1 MKQIDKLILCSPY
14 NEPNI
19 HWNRDAQTQEFYQEN
34 GRRPAGYTMASPGS
48 KNGVLVGEFIDLP
61 LVNLIR
67 KRLKEWTAVNRP
79 GLTGVSR
86 ELLEHWEIQD
96 KEFRQ
101 FPFFFC
107 QLEAIQIIIF
117 LIEGP
122 EHFKTGISIPT
133 DGGDFIRWCN
143 KMATGSGKTTVMA
156 MLIAYNILNKVSYKK
171 DVRFAKNILVVAP
184 GLTVKSRLAVLQPAH
199 ENNYYN
205 EFNIVPTTLM
215 DKLRQGQV
223 KIINWHM
230 MAWDSQEKL
239 DNKVEKGQLRSVDKR
254 KQMEISNAAYT
265 KAVLGE
271 MAKASNILVI
281 NDEAHHA
288 WRTAAE
294 SKRKQ
299 VKKEDIDNTVWIGG
313 LDKLNQQVNILR
325 CHDFSATP
333 FAPTGKKTSEIGLY
347 DWIISDFGLNDA
359 IESGLVKT
367 PRVVFRDD
375 GKYTSDYK
383 SRLYHIYID
392 EDVKE
397 DLNQKQVAKET
408 PLPDL
413 VKNAYNLLGSD
424 WLKTKHEW
432 QKVKGIDI
440 PPVLMSIAN
449 TTITADRI
457 KHYFD
462 SGECEVKELCQLDR
476 TLQIDSQILGKI
488 ENEDENLTG
497 SLKEQAIALR
507 EKVDTVGK
515 PGKPGEQIQNVISV
529 SMLSEGWDAKNVTQ
543 ILGLRAFSSQLLC
556 EQVVGRGLRRISYE
570 FDENLM
576 LEPEY
581 VNIFGVPFSFIP
593 HEGGTTS
600 PRPPKPKFQIEPTR
614 EKSSFKITFPNILRI
629 DTIYK
634 SSLRIDYSAVKP
646 IEINPEDTI
655 TEVEMGGVISGDI
668 TPAAMSDI
676 DIKQFAERYRL
687 QSVVF
692 RVATNIFGI
701 EKHNWKG
708 NQYDFL
714 SQLLKLTEEF
724 LTSDRIAIKSN
735 LFNQDKVRKNIL
747 LTLNISR
754 IIQHFWVAIKDQNA
768 AVLSPVFDAERPIRS
783 TSDMPTW
790 YSSKPNEWHERSH
803 VNYTVFD
810 STWEANNASII
821 NKHALVRA
829 FVKNDHLGYFI
840 KYNYR
845 GILKNYIPDY
855 IIELTNGDK
864 LVLEVKGQDSDE
876 NRVKREFLN
885 LWVKAVNE
893 TNRFGKWH
901 WAIVFNSSEIHDV
914 LNSYKEFPKE
924 SFLPQKDD
932 IQPEEIQ
939 TQGQQLAQFYN
950 ISTEKLKK
958 ANSLKGML
966 KIVMKELL
974 SNNIENILKTIKEA
988 TKDSNDE
995 FIDDRHLQE
1004 KIYEFLD
1011 GVTPADTK
1019 VFDARVRSML
1029 KDAKKL
1035 EKQSFSFLL
1044 SAEYL
1049 HDTLIYQSSDD
1060 FSPYILQISR
1070 AVESE
1075 LLLKLFLPF
1084 TNFIRSENQH
1094 TNITY
1099 EYDLQNKSTALFANM
1114 LVNNRTTYTLGNM
1127 CHILASISDDFLNK
1141 RSELI
1146 KDFYNFI
1153 KENYQSDLYA
1163 ADFIADLSELSKKY
1177 RNKSAHTSLLSRD
1190 KASDCKFLVRKIL
1203 TKFLEIV

>member
-14 NEPNI
+14 NEPHI
-19 HWNRDAQTQEFYQEN
+19 HWNRDVQKQEFFQAD
-34 GRRPAGYTMASPGS
+34 GRRPAGYTIASPSS
-48 KNGVLVGEFIDLP
+48 KKGVLVGEIIDLP

-67 KRLKEWTAVNRP
+67 KRLKEWTADNCP

-86 ELLEHWEIQD
+86 ELLDHWEIQD

-107 QLEAIQIIIF
+107 QLESIQVIIF
-117 LIEGP
+117 LIEAP
-122 EHFKTGISIPT
+122 EHYKTGISIPS
-133 DGGDFIRWCN
+133 DGGDFVRWCN

-156 MLIAYNILNKVSYKK
+156 MLIAYNILNRVSYKQ
-171 DVRFAKNILVVAP
+171 DARFSKNILVVAP

-199 ENNYYN
+199 EHNYYN

-223 KIINWHM
+223 RIINWHK

-239 DNKVEKGQLRSVDKR
+239 NTKVEKGQLRSVDKR
-254 KQMEISNAAYT
+254 KQMEISNAAYA

-271 MAKASNILVI
+271 MANANNILVI

-294 SKRKQ
+294 SKVKQ
-299 VKKEDIDNTVWIGG
+299 VKKEDIDNTIWIGG
-313 LDKLNQQVNILR
+313 LDKLNRQVNILR

-333 FAPTGKKTSEIGLY
+333 FAPTGKKTSEIGLFE
-347 DWIISDFGLNDA
+347 WIISDFGLNDA

-392 EDVKE
+392 DDVKE
-397 DLNQKQVAKET
+397 DLNQKQVPKET

-432 QKVKGIDI
+432 KKVKGIDI

-449 TTITADRI
+449 TTVTADRI

-462 SGECEVKELCQLDR
+462 SGECEVKELCELNH

-556 EQVVGRGLRRISYE
+556 EQVVGRGLRRVSYE
-570 FDENLM
+570 FDEYLM

-581 VNIFGVPFSFIP
+581 VNIFGIPFSFIP
-593 HEGGTTS
+593 HEGGATS
-600 PRPPKPKFQIEPTR
+600 PRPPKPKFQIEPTK
-614 EKSSFKITFPNILRI
+614 EKSNFEISFPNILRI

-634 SSLRIDYSAVKP
+634 SSLKIDYSAVKP

-655 TEVEMGGVISGDI
+655 TEVEMGGVISGNI

-687 QSVVF
+687 QSVIF

-714 SQLLKLTEEF
+714 SQLLKLTEDF
-724 LTSDRIAIKSN
+724 LKSDRIVIKSI
-735 LFNQDKVRKNIL
+735 LFNRDPVRKNIL
-747 LTLNISR
+747 LTLNVSR

-768 AVLSPVFDAERPIRS
+768 AILSPVFDAERPIRS

-790 YSSKPNEWHERSH
+790 YSSKPNEWHEKSH
-803 VNYTVFD
+803 INHTVFD

-821 NKHALVRA
+821 NKHEMVRA
-829 FVKNDHLGYFI
+829 FVKNDHLGFFI

-855 IIELTNGDK
+855 IIELSNGDK

-885 LWVKAVNE
+885 LWVKAVNQ
-893 TNRFGKWH
+893 TNRFGTWQ
-901 WAIVFNSSEIHDV
+901 WAVVFNSSEIHDV
-914 LNSYKEFPKE
+914 LNAYTAFPKE

-932 IQPEEIQ
+932 IQPEEIRAHS
-939 TQGQQLAQFYN
+939 QQLAHFYN
-950 ISTEKLKK
+950 IATEKLKK
-958 ANSLKGML
+958 ADSLEGML

-974 SNNIENILKTIKEA
+974 SNNIENILKTIQEA
-988 TKDSNDE
+988 RKDSNDE
-995 FIDDRHLQE
+995 FVDNEHLQE
-1004 KIYEFLD
+1004 KIYGFLD
-1011 GVTPADTK
+1011 GVTPTDIK

-1029 KDAKKL
+1029 KEAKKL

-1049 HDTLIYQSSDD
+1049 NDTLVFQSSED
-1060 FSPYILQISR
+1060 FSPYILQMSR

-1075 LLLKLFLPF
+1075 LLLKLFIPF
-1084 TNFIRSENQH
+1084 TNFIRSENPH
-1094 TNITY
+1094 TSITY
-1099 EYDLQNKSTALFANM
+1099 EYDLQNKRTSLFANM
-1114 LVNNRTTYTLGNM
+1114 VINNRTTYTLGNM
-1127 CHILASISDDFLNK
+1127 CHILASVSDDYLNE
-1141 RSELI
+1141 RSELT

-1153 KENYQSDLYA
+1153 NENYSSELYA
-1163 ADFIADLSELSKKY
+1163 PDFIAELSELSKKY
-1177 RNKSAHTSLLSRD
+1177 RNKSAHTILLSRV

-1203 TKFLEIV
+1203 TKFLNVV

>member
-14 NEPNI
+14 SEPRI
-19 HWNRDAQTQEFYQEN
+19 HWNREAQTQEFYQAN
-34 GRRPAGYTMASPGS
+34 GRRPAGYTIASPSS
-48 KNGVLVGEFIDLP
+48 KKGVVVGEFIDLP

-67 KRLKEWTAVNRP
+67 NRLKEWTANNRP
-79 GLTGVSR
+79 GLTGISR
-86 ELLEHWEIQD
+86 ELLEHWDVND

-107 QLEAIQIIIF
+107 QIEAIQVIIF
-117 LIEGP
+117 LIEAP
-122 EHFKTGISIPT
+122 EHYKTGINIPS

-156 MLIAYNILNKVSYKK
+156 MLIAYNILNKVSYKQ
-171 DVRFAKNILVVAP
+171 DTRFSKNILVVAP
-184 GLTVKSRLAVLQPAH
+184 GLTVKSRLAVLHPAH

-215 DKLRQGQV
+215 DKLRQGHV

-239 DNKVEKGQLRSVDKR
+239 DDKVEKGQLRSVDKR
-254 KQMEISNAAYT
+254 KQMEISNAAYAKT
-265 KAVLGE
+265 VLGE
-271 MAKASNILVI
+271 MATASNILVI

-294 SKRKQ
+294 SKVKQ

-313 LDKLNQQVNILR
+313 LDKLNKQVNILR

-347 DWIISDFGLNDA
+347 DWIVSDFGLNDA

-397 DLNQKQVAKET
+397 DLNQKQVPKET

-449 TTITADRI
+449 TTVTADRI

-462 SGECEVKELCQLDR
+462 SGECEVKELCELDR

-515 PGKPGEQIQNVISV
+515 LGKPGEQIQNVISV

-593 HEGGTTS
+593 HEGGATS
-600 PRPPKPKFQIEPTR
+600 PRPPKPKFQIEPTK
-614 EKSSFKITFPNILRI
+614 EKSNYKISFPNILRI

-634 SSLRIDYSAVKP
+634 SSLKIDYTAVKP
-646 IEINPEDTI
+646 IEINPENTI

-687 QSVVF
+687 QSVIF

-724 LTSDRIAIKSN
+724 LKSDRIVIKNN
-735 LFNQDKVRKNIL
+735 LFNRDTVRKNIL

-768 AVLSPVFDAERPIRS
+768 AILSPVFDAEKPIRS

-790 YSSKPNEWHERSH
+790 YSSKPNEWHEKSH
-803 VNYTVFD
+803 INHTVFD

-821 NKHALVRA
+821 NKHDMVRA
-829 FVKNDHLGYFI
+829 FAKNDHLGFFI

-845 GILKNYIPDY
+845 GILKTYIPDY
-855 IIELTNGDK
+855 IIELINGDK
-864 LVLEVKGQDSDE
+864 LILEVKGQDSDE

-885 LWVKAVNE
+885 LWVKAVNS
-893 TNRFGKWH
+893 TGRFGKWH
-901 WAIVFNSSEIHDV
+901 WAVVFNSSEIYDI
-914 LNSYKEFPKE
+914 LSSYDNFPKE
-924 SFLPQKDD
+924 SFLPQKEKISETELSVHSNSLATFYDLKVDD
-932 IQPEEIQ
+932 
-939 TQGQQLAQFYN
+939 
-950 ISTEKLKK
+950 LKK
-958 ANSLKGML
+958 ANSLDGMI
-966 KIVMKELL
+966 KIVVKNLL
-974 SNNIENILKTIKEA
+974 NTNIKNILSTIKEA
-988 TKDSNDE
+988 SQGSDEE
-995 FIDDRHLQE
+995 FIDNEDLQA
-1004 KIYEFLD
+1004 KVYSCLD
-1011 GVTPADTK
+1011 GVTPTETQ
-1019 VFDARVRSML
+1019 VFDGRVRSL
-1029 KDAKKL
+1029 IRDSKNL

-1044 SAEYL
+1044 SAEYIN
-1049 HDTLIYQSSDD
+1049 DTLVKQMSED
-1060 FSPYILQISR
+1060 FSPYVLQMSR

-1075 LLLKLFLPF
+1075 LLLKLFKPF
-1084 TNFIRSENQH
+1084 TNFIRAENPH
-1094 TNITY
+1094 LDITY
-1099 EYDLQNKSTALFANM
+1099 ENDLNNRSTTLFAKM
-1114 LVNNRTTYTLGNM
+1114 VVNNRTTYTLGNM
-1127 CHILASISDDFLNK
+1127 FYILTSVADTTLND
-1141 RSELI
+1141 RSEI
-1146 KDFYNFI
+1146 VRDFYEFI
-1153 KENYQSDLYA
+1153 NENYSDELYSSVFL
-1163 ADFIADLSELSKKY
+1163 DDLNSLLKRF
-1177 RNKSAHTSLLSRD
+1177 RNKSAHTEILSRQ
-1190 KASDCKFLVRKIL
+1190 KSIECKDLVKRILNNFLKV
-1203 TKFLEIV
+1203 V

>member
-14 NEPNI
+14 NEPHV
-19 HWNRDAQTQEFYQEN
+19 HWDRDTRTQEFFQAE
-34 GRRPAGYTMASPGS
+34 GRRPAGYTIASPKS
-48 KNGVLVGEFIDLP
+48 KKGVMTGEFIDLP

-67 KRLKEWTAVNRP
+67 KRIKEWTADNRP
-79 GLTGVSR
+79 GLTGVTR
-86 ELLEHWEIQD
+86 DLLEHWED
-96 KEFRQ
+96 KTQRR

-117 LIEGP
+117 LIEAP
-122 EHFKTGISIPT
+122 EHYKTGITIPS
-133 DGGDFIRWCN
+133 DGGEFVRWCN

-156 MLIAYNILNKVSYKK
+156 MLIAYNILNKVTYKQYACYSK
-171 DVRFAKNILVVAP
+171 GILVVAP
-184 GLTVKSRLAVLQPAH
+184 GLTVKSRLAVLQPAA
-199 ENNYYN
+199 ENNYYQ
-205 EFNIVPTTLM
+205 EFNIVPTTMM

-223 KIINWHM
+223 RIINWHM
-230 MAWDSQEKL
+230 MAWDSQDKL
-239 DNKVEKGQLRSVDKR
+239 NAKVDKGQLRSVDKR
-254 KQMEISNAAYT
+254 KQMEISDAAYA
-265 KAVLGE
+265 KKVLGD
-271 MAKASNILVI
+271 MAKAGNILVI

-294 SKRKQ
+294 SKVKQ

-313 LDKLNQQVNILR
+313 LDKLNKQVKILR
-325 CHDFSATP
+325 CHDLSATP
-333 FAPTGKKTSEIGLY
+333 FAPTGKKTSEVGLFE
-347 DWIISDFGLNDA
+347 WIISDFGLNDA

-375 GKYTSDYK
+375 GNYTSEYK
-383 SRLYHIYID
+383 SRLYHIYKED
-392 EDVKE
+392 DVKE
-397 DLNQKQVAKET
+397 DLNQKQVPKET

-424 WLKTKHEW
+424 WLKTKQEW
-432 QKVKGIDI
+432 EKVKGIEI
-440 PPVLMSIAN
+440 PPVLLSIAN
-449 TTITADRI
+449 TTVTSDRI

-462 SGECEVKELCQLDR
+462 SGECEVKELCAIEK

-488 ENEDENLTG
+488 ENEDDSLSG
-497 SLKEQAIALR
+497 SKLEQATQLR

-556 EQVVGRGLRRISYE
+556 EQVIGRGLRRVSYE
-570 FDENLM
+570 FDDDLM

-593 HEGGTTS
+593 HEGGATT
-600 PRPPKPKFQIEPTR
+600 PRPPRPKFQIEPTP
-614 EKSSFKITFPNILRI
+614 EKSKFEISFPNILRI

-634 SSLRIDYSAVKP
+634 SSLHIDYKEVKP
-646 IEINPEDTI
+646 IEINPDDTI
-655 TEVEMGGVISGDI
+655 TEVEMGGVIAGDI

-676 DIKQFAERYRL
+676 DIKEFAERYRL
-687 QSVVF
+687 QSVIF

-701 EKHNWKG
+701 EKQNWKG

-724 LTSDRIAIKSN
+724 LGSDRVQIKSH
-735 LFNQDKVRKNIL
+735 LFSQDKVRRNIL

-768 AVLSPVFDAERPIRS
+768 AILSPVFDAEKPIRS
-783 TSDMPTW
+783 TADMSTW
-790 YSSKPNEWHERSH
+790 YSSKPNEWHEKSH
-803 VNYTVFD
+803 VNHTVFD
-810 STWEANNASII
+810 STWEANNANSI
-821 NKHALVRA
+821 NKHESVRA
-829 FVKNDHLGYFI
+829 FVKNDHLGFFI

-885 LWVKAVNE
+885 LWVKAVNQ
-893 TNRFGKWH
+893 TKRFGKWH
-901 WAIVFNSSEIHDV
+901 WAVVFNSSEIHDV
-914 LNSYKEFPKE
+914 LHAYKAFPKE
-924 SFLPQKDD
+924 AFLPQKDD
-932 IQPEEIQ
+932 AGEEDIQ
-939 TQGQQLAQFYN
+939 TQGGELAAFYHL
-950 ISTEKLKK
+950 TPDKLKG
-958 ANSLKGML
+958 AGSLEEMM

-974 SNNIENILKTIKEA
+974 SSNINNVLSVIKEA
-988 TKDSNDE
+988 LKGSNEDFVDNE
-995 FIDDRHLQE
+995 GLQS

-1011 GVTPADTK
+1011 GITPPDTK
-1019 VFDARVRSML
+1019 VFDARVRTMI

-1049 HDTLIYQSSDD
+1049 NDTLVYQSSGD
-1060 FSPYILQISR
+1060 FSPYILQMSR

-1075 LLLKLFLPF
+1075 LLLKLFIPF
-1084 TNFIRSENQH
+1084 TNFIRAENPYVKD
-1094 TNITY
+1094 TY
-1099 EYDLQNKSTALFANM
+1099 EYDLQNKKTSLFANM
-1114 LVNNRTTYTLGNM
+1114 VINNRTTFTLGNM
-1127 CHILASISDDFLNK
+1127 CHILSGLNDGFLRERSEIMKDFTGFVDENYSSGVYAKEFLNDLT
-1141 RSELI
+1141 EL
-1146 KDFYNFI
+1146 
-1153 KENYQSDLYA
+1153 L
-1163 ADFIADLSELSKKY
+1163 KKY
-1177 RNKSAHTSLLSRD
+1177 RNKSAHTTLLSRE
-1190 KASDCKFLVRKIL
+1190 KASDCKHLVRKIL
-1203 TKFLEIV
+1203 ARFLNEVS

>member
-14 NEPNI
+14 SEPHL
-19 HWNRDAQTQEFYQEN
+19 HWNRDEQTQEFFQAA
-34 GRRPAGYTMASPGS
+34 GRRPAGYTIANPKS
-48 KNGVLVGEFIDLP
+48 KKGVVEGNVISLP

-67 KRLKEWTAVNRP
+67 KRIKEWEADKRP
-79 GLTGVSR
+79 GITGVTK
-86 ELLEHWEIQD
+86 ELLEHWETNE
-96 KEFRQ
+96 KEYRR

-107 QLEAIQIIIF
+107 QLEAIIAIIF
-117 LIEGP
+117 MIEAP
-122 EHFKTGISIPT
+122 EHYKTGISIPT
-133 DGGDFIRWCN
+133 DGGEFIRWCS

-156 MLIAYNILNKVSYKK
+156 MLIAYNILNKVTYKQ
-171 DVRFAKNILVVAP
+171 DVRFSKNILVVAP
-184 GLTVKSRLAVLQPAH
+184 GLTVKSRLSVLQPAN
-199 ENNYYN
+199 ENNYYH
-205 EFNIVPTTLM
+205 EFNVVPTTLM

-223 KIINWHM
+223 MIINWHM
-230 MAWDSQEKL
+230 LAWDTQEKL
-239 DNKVEKGQLRSVDKR
+239 NNKVEKGQLRSVDKR
-254 KQMEISNAAYT
+254 KQTEISDTAY
-265 KAVLGE
+265 ARNVLGE
-271 MAKASNILVI
+271 MANASNILVI

-294 SKRKQ
+294 SKVKL

-313 LDKLNQQVNILR
+313 LDKLSKQVNILR

-333 FAPTGKKTSEIGLY
+333 FAPTGKKTSEIGLF

-375 GKYTSDYK
+375 GKLTSDYK
-383 SRLYHIYID
+383 SQLYHIYID
-392 EDVKE
+392 KDVKE
-397 DLNQKQVAKET
+397 DLNQKQVPKET

-424 WLKTKHEW
+424 WLKTRQEW
-432 QKVKGIDI
+432 QKAKGIEI

-462 SGECEVKELCQLDR
+462 SGECEVKELCDIEK
-476 TLQIDSQILGKI
+476 TLQIDSQILGKA
-488 ENEDENLTG
+488 ENEDESLSG
-497 SLKEQAIALR
+497 SLKQQAEALR

-515 PGKPGEQIQNVISV
+515 IGKPGEKVQNVISV

-543 ILGLRAFSSQLLC
+543 IMGLRAFSSQLLC
-556 EQVVGRGLRRISYE
+556 EQVVGRGLRRVSYE

-593 HEGGTTS
+593 HEGGATS
-600 PRPPKPKFQIEPTR
+600 PRPPKLKFQIEPTK
-614 EKSSFKITFPNILRI
+614 EKDNFKISFPNILRI
-629 DTIYK
+629 DTVYK
-634 SSLRIDYSAVKP
+634 SSLQIDYNAVKP
-646 IEINPEDTI
+646 IIIDPENTI
-655 TEVEMGGVISGDI
+655 TEVELGGVISNSI

-676 DIKQFAERYRL
+676 DIKNFAERYRM
-687 QSVVF
+687 QSVIF
-692 RVATNIFGI
+692 RVATNIFGM
-701 EKHNWKG
+701 EKNNWKG

-724 LTSDRIAIKSN
+724 LTSDKIVISSN
-735 LFNQDKVRKNIL
+735 LFNRDKVRRNIL

-754 IIQHFWVAIKDQNA
+754 IIQHFWLAIKKQPGA
-768 AVLSPVFDAERPIRS
+768 LLSPVFDAEKPIRS

-790 YSSKPNEWHERSH
+790 YSSKPNAWHEKSH

-810 STWEANNASII
+810 STWEANNANII
-821 NKHALVRA
+821 NKHEAVRA
-829 FVKNDHLGYFI
+829 FVKNDHLGFFV

-876 NRVKREFLN
+876 NRVKREFLD

-893 TNRFGKWH
+893 TKRFGKWH
-901 WAIVFNSSEIHDV
+901 WAIVFNSSEIHDI
-914 LNSYKEFPKE
+914 LNTYREFPKE
-924 SFLPQKDD
+924 SFLPEKEN
-932 IQPEEIQ
+932 IQTEEIQ
-939 TQGQQLAQFYN
+939 VHGQELSQFYQ
-950 ISTEKLKK
+950 ISTAKLKV
-958 ANSLKGML
+958 ANSLEGMV

-974 SNNIENILKTIKEA
+974 SSNITTILSTIKEA
-988 TKDSNDE
+988 LKGSDE
-995 FIDDRHLQE
+995 EFVDNEELQS

-1011 GVTPADTK
+1011 GVTPTDTK
-1019 VFDARVRSML
+1019 VFDARVRAML
-1029 KDAKKL
+1029 KDAKNL

-1049 HDTLIYQSSDD
+1049 NDTLVMQSSDD
-1060 FSPYILQISR
+1060 FSPYILQMSR

-1075 LLLKLFLPF
+1075 VLLKLFKPF
-1084 TNFIRSENQH
+1084 TNFIRAENPH
-1094 TNITY
+1094 TDITY
-1099 EYDLQNKSTALFANM
+1099 EYDMQNSKTSMFASM
-1114 LVNNRTTYTLGNM
+1114 VVNNRTTYTLGNM
-1127 CHILASISDDFLNK
+1127 CHILSSLSDRFLLE
-1141 RSELI
+1141 RSEVI
-1146 KDFYNFI
+1146 KDFYEFI
-1153 KENYQSDLYA
+1153 NENYSPDLYSRE
-1163 ADFIADLSELSKKY
+1163 FISELVELSKKY
-1177 RNKSAHTSLLSRD
+1177 RNKSAHTTLLSRE
-1190 KASDCKFLVRKIL
+1190 KATDCKYLVRKIL
-1203 TKFLEIV
+1203 TRFLDVV

>member
-14 NEPNI
+14 NEPHV
-19 HWNRDAQTQEFYQEN
+19 HWDRDTQTQEFFQAE
-34 GRRPAGYTMASPGS
+34 GRRPAGYTVASPNS
-48 KNGVLVGEFIDLP
+48 KKGAMVGEFIPLP

-67 KRLKEWTAVNRP
+67 KRIKEWTADNRP
-79 GLTGVSR
+79 GLTGITR
-86 ELLEHWEIQD
+86 ELLEHWED
-96 KEFRQ
+96 KNHRQ

-107 QLEAIQIIIF
+107 QLEAIQVIIF
-117 LIEGP
+117 LIEAS
-122 EHFKTGISIPT
+122 EHYKTGISIPS
-133 DGGDFIRWCN
+133 DGGEFIRWCN

-156 MLIAYNILNKVSYKK
+156 MLIAYNILNKVTYKQ
-171 DVRFAKNILVVAP
+171 DARFSKNILVVAP
-184 GLTVKSRLAVLQPAH
+184 GLTVKSRLAVLQPAD
-199 ENNYYN
+199 ENNYYLD
-205 EFNIVPTTLM
+205 FNVVPTTLM

-239 DNKVEKGQLRSVDKR
+239 DAKVENGQLRSVDKR
-254 KQMEISNAAYT
+254 KQMEISDTAYA
-265 KAVLGE
+265 KNVLGD
-271 MAKASNILVI
+271 MANASNILVI

-294 SKRKQ
+294 SK
-299 VKKEDIDNTVWIGG
+299 VKNKTKDEIDNTVWIGG
-313 LDKLNQQVNILR
+313 LDKLNKQVKILR
-325 CHDFSATP
+325 CHDLSATP
-333 FAPTGKKTSEIGLY
+333 FAPTGKKTSEVGLFE
-347 DWIISDFGLNDA
+347 WIISDFGLNDA
-359 IESGLVKT
+359 IEAGLVKT

-375 GKYTSDYK
+375 GNYTSEYK
-383 SRLYHIYID
+383 SRLYHIYK
-392 EDVKE
+392 EEEVKE
-397 DLNQKQVAKET
+397 DLNQKQVPKET

-424 WLKTKHEW
+424 WLKTKQEW
-432 QKVKGIDI
+432 EKVKGIEI
-440 PPVLMSIAN
+440 PPVLLSIAN

-462 SGECEVKELCQLDR
+462 SGECEVKELCNIEK

-488 ENEDENLTG
+488 ENEDDTLSG

-556 EQVVGRGLRRISYE
+556 EQVIGRGLRRVSYE
-570 FDENLM
+570 FDDDLM

-593 HEGGTTS
+593 HEGGATT
-600 PRPPKPKFQIEPTR
+600 PRPPRPKFQIEPTK
-614 EKSSFKITFPNILRI
+614 EKSKFEISFPNILRI

-634 SSLRIDYSAVKP
+634 SSLKIDYKEVKP
-646 IEINPEDTI
+646 IEINPDDTI
-655 TEVEMGGVISGDI
+655 TEVEMGGVIAGDI

-676 DIKQFAERYRL
+676 DIKEFAERYRL
-687 QSVVF
+687 QSVIF

-724 LTSDRIAIKSN
+724 LSSDRIQIKSN
-735 LFNQDKVRKNIL
+735 LFNKDKVRRNIL

-768 AVLSPVFDAERPIRS
+768 AILSPVFDAEKPIRS

-790 YSSKPNEWHERSH
+790 YSSKPNEWHEKSH
-803 VNYTVFD
+803 VNHTVFD
-810 STWEANNASII
+810 STWEANNANII
-821 NKHALVRA
+821 NKHDSVRA
-829 FVKNDHLGYFI
+829 FVKNDHLGFFI

-855 IIELTNGDK
+855 IIELNNGDK

-885 LWVKAVNE
+885 LWIKAVNQ

-901 WAIVFNSSEIHDV
+901 WAVVFNSSEIHDV
-914 LNSYKEFPKE
+914 LNSYKEFPTE
-924 SFLPQKDD
+924 AFLPQKDD
-932 IQPEEIQ
+932 AKPEDIQS
-939 TQGQQLAQFYN
+939 QGAELASFYKVLPD
-950 ISTEKLKK
+950 KLKG
-958 ANSLKGML
+958 ANSLDDMMKV
-966 KIVMKELL
+966 VMKELL
-974 SNNIENILKTIKEA
+974 TSNINSILSVIKEVS
-988 TKDSNDE
+988 KDANED
-995 FIDDRHLQE
+995 FIDNEDLQS
-1004 KIYEFLD
+1004 KIYEYLD
-1011 GVTPADTK
+1011 GVTPPDTK
-1019 VFDARVRSML
+1019 VFDGRVRTML

-1049 HDTLIYQSSDD
+1049 NDTLVYQSSED
-1060 FSPYILQISR
+1060 FSPYILQMSR

-1075 LLLKLFLPF
+1075 LLLKLFVPF
-1084 TNFIRSENQH
+1084 TNFIRAENPYVKD
-1094 TNITY
+1094 TY
-1099 EYDLQNKSTALFANM
+1099 EYDLTNKKTSLFANM
-1114 LVNNRTTYTLGNM
+1114 VINNRTTFTLGNM
-1127 CHILASISDDFLNK
+1127 CHILSSLNDDFLTE
-1141 RSELI
+1141 RSEI
-1146 KDFYNFI
+1146 TKDFINFI
-1153 KENYQSDLYA
+1153 DENYTAELYSN
-1163 ADFIADLSELSKKY
+1163 DFINDLSELLIKY
-1177 RNKSAHTSLLSRD
+1177 RNKSAHTTLLSRD
-1190 KASDCKFLVRKIL
+1190 KATDCKHLVRKIL
-1203 TKFLEIV
+1203 TRFLNEI

>member
-14 NEPNI
+14 SEPHI
-19 HWNRDAQTQEFYQEN
+19 HWNRDTQTREFFQAD
-34 GRRPAGYTMASPGS
+34 GRRQAGYTIASPGS
-48 KNGVLVGEFIDLP
+48 KKGVAVGEFIDLP

-67 KRLKEWTAVNRP
+67 KRLKEWNADNRP

-86 ELLEHWEIQD
+86 ELLEHWED
-96 KEFRQ
+96 NTYRQ
-101 FPFFFC
+101 FPLFFC
-107 QLEAIQIIIF
+107 QVEAIQIIIF
-117 LIEGP
+117 LIEAP
-122 EHFKTGISIPT
+122 EHYKTGISIPS
-133 DGGDFIRWCN
+133 DGGEFVRWCN
-143 KMATGSGKTTVMA
+143 KMATGSGKTIVMA
-156 MLIAYNILNKVSYKK
+156 MLIAYNVLNKVSYKQ
-171 DVRFAKNILVVAP
+171 DRRFSKNILIVAP

-199 ENNYYN
+199 EYNYYN

-215 DKLRQGQV
+215 DSLRLGQV

-230 MAWDSQEKL
+230 LAWDTQDKL
-239 DNKVEKGQLRSVDKR
+239 NAKVEKGQLRSVDTR
-254 KQMEISNAAYT
+254 KQMEISNAAYA
-265 KAVLGE
+265 KAVLGD
-271 MAKASNILVI
+271 MVNARNILVI

-294 SKRKQ
+294 SKVKQ

-313 LDKLNQQVNILR
+313 LDKLNKQVNILR

-383 SRLYHIYID
+383 SRLYHIYMD
-392 EDVKE
+392 DDVKE
-397 DLNQKQVAKET
+397 DLNQKQVPKET

-424 WLKTKHEW
+424 WLKTKQEW
-432 QKVKGIDI
+432 KKVKGIEI

-457 KHYFD
+457 KHYFN
-462 SGECEVKELCQLDR
+462 SGECEIKELCELEK

-488 ENEDENLTG
+488 ENEDENLSG
-497 SLKEQAIALR
+497 SLKVQAIALR

-515 PGKPGEQIQNVISV
+515 HGKSGEQIQNVISV

-543 ILGLRAFSSQLLC
+543 IIGLRAFSSQLLC
-556 EQVVGRGLRRISYE
+556 EQVVGRGLRRVSYE
-570 FDENLM
+570 FDENKM

-593 HEGGTTS
+593 HEGGATS
-600 PRPPKPKFQIEPTR
+600 PRPPKPKFLIEPTK
-614 EKSSFKITFPNILRI
+614 EKSNFKISFPNILRI

-634 SSLRIDYSAVKP
+634 SSLNINYKEVKP

-687 QSVVF
+687 QSVIF
-692 RVATNIFGI
+692 RVATNIFGL

-724 LTSDRIAIKSN
+724 LASDRIVIKSN

-754 IIQHFWVAIKDQNA
+754 IIQHFWIAIKDQNA
-768 AVLSPVFDAERPIRS
+768 AILTPVFDAERPIRS

-790 YSSKPNEWHERSH
+790 YSSKPNEWHEKSH

-821 NKHALVRA
+821 NKNDLVQA
-829 FVKNDHLGYFI
+829 FVKNDHLGFFI

-885 LWVKAVNE
+885 LWIKAVNE
-893 TNRFGKWH
+893 TKRFGKWH
-901 WAIVFNSSEIHDV
+901 WAVVFNSSEIHDV
-914 LNSYKEFPKE
+914 LNSYKEFPKD

-932 IQPEEIQ
+932 IKIEEIQ
-939 TQGQQLAQFYN
+939 AQGQELSNFYKISADQLK
-950 ISTEKLKK
+950 S
-958 ANSLKGML
+958 ANSLEDMI

-974 SNNIENILKTIKEA
+974 SSNIENILKTIKEA

-995 FIDDRHLQE
+995 FVDNENLQS
-1004 KIYEFLD
+1004 KIYEYLD
-1011 GVTPADTK
+1011 GVTPTDTK
-1019 VFDARVRSML
+1019 VFDTRVRSML

-1044 SAEYL
+1044 SSEYL
-1049 HDTLIYQSSDD
+1049 NDTLVFQSSED
-1060 FSPYILQISR
+1060 FSPYILQMSR

-1075 LLLKLFLPF
+1075 LLLKLFVPF
-1084 TNFIRSENQH
+1084 TNFIRSENPH

-1099 EYDLQNKSTALFANM
+1099 EYDLLNKKTSLFANM
-1114 LVNNRTTYTLGNM
+1114 VVNNRTTYTLGNM
-1127 CHILASISDDFLNK
+1127 CHILSTVSDEYLIE
-1141 RSELI
+1141 RSELVR
-1146 KDFYNFI
+1146 DFHNFI
-1153 KENYQSDLYA
+1153 NENYTQELYSSGFISDLM
-1163 ADFIADLSELSKKY
+1163 ELSRKY

-1203 TKFLEIV
+1203 TKFLNEI

>member
-19 HWNRDAQTQEFYQEN
+19 HWDRDAQTQEFFKAE
-34 GRRPAGYTMASPGS
+34 GRRKAGYTIANPNAKKGTSIGHF
-48 KNGVLVGEFIDLP
+48 LELP

-67 KRLKEWTAVNRP
+67 KRLKEWNDDNRP
-79 GLTGVSR
+79 GLTGVTR
-86 ELLEHWEIQD
+86 ELLEHWEDNNQ
-96 KEFRQ
+96 RQ
-101 FPFFFC
+101 LPFFFC
-107 QLEAIQIIIF
+107 QLEAIQVIIF
-117 LIEGP
+117 LIEAP
-122 EHFKTGISIPT
+122 EHYKTGVSIES
-133 DGGDFIRWCN
+133 DGGEFIRWCN

-156 MLIAYNILNKVSYKK
+156 MLIAYNILNKVSYKQ
-171 DVRFAKNILVVAP
+171 DSRFSKNILVCAP
-184 GLTVKSRLAVLQPAH
+184 GLTVKSRLAVLQPAD
-199 ENNYYN
+199 ESNYYLD
-205 EFNIVPTTLM
+205 FNVVPTTMM

-230 MAWDSQEKL
+230 MAWDSQDKL
-239 DNKVEKGQLRSVDKR
+239 DTKVDKGQLRSVDKR
-254 KQMEISNAAYT
+254 KQMEISDSAYA
-265 KAVLGE
+265 KKVLGD
-271 MAKASNILVI
+271 MANASNILVI

-294 SKRKQ
+294 SK
-299 VKKEDIDNTVWIGG
+299 VKSKTKDEIDNTVWIGG
-313 LDKLNQQVNILR
+313 LDKLNRQVKILR
-325 CHDFSATP
+325 CHDLSATP
-333 FAPTGKKTSEIGLY
+333 FAPTGKKTSEVGLFE
-347 DWIISDFGLNDA
+347 WIISDFGLNDA

-375 GKYTSDYK
+375 GNYTADYK

-392 EDVKE
+392 NDVKE
-397 DLNQKQVAKET
+397 DLNQKQVVKET

-424 WLKTKHEW
+424 WLKTKQEW
-432 QKVKGIDI
+432 AKVKGIDI
-440 PPVLMSIAN
+440 PPVLLSIAN

-462 SGECEVKELCQLDR
+462 SGECEVKELCNIEK

-488 ENEDENLTG
+488 ENEDDTLTG
-497 SLKEQAIALR
+497 SKLEQAKQLR
-507 EKVDTVGK
+507 DKVDTVGK
-515 PGKPGEQIQNVISV
+515 PGKPGEQVQNVISV

-556 EQVVGRGLRRISYE
+556 EQVVGRGLRRVSYE
-570 FDENLM
+570 FDEDLM

-593 HEGGTTS
+593 HEGGATS
-600 PRPPKPKFQIEPTR
+600 PRPPRPKFQIEPTK
-614 EKSSFKITFPNILRI
+614 EKSSFEMSFPNILRI

-634 SSLRIDYSAVKP
+634 SSLHIDYKDVKP
-646 IEINPEDTI
+646 IEINPDDTI

-676 DIKQFAERYRL
+676 DIKEFAERYRL
-687 QSVVF
+687 QSVIF

-724 LTSDRIAIKSN
+724 LSSDRIQIKTH
-735 LFNQDKVRKNIL
+735 LFNQDKVRRNIL

-768 AVLSPVFDAERPIRS
+768 AILSPVFDAEKPIRS
-783 TSDMPTW
+783 TADMPTW
-790 YSSKPNEWHERSH
+790 YSSKPNEWHEKSH
-803 VNYTVFD
+803 INHTVFD

-821 NKHALVRA
+821 DKHATVRA
-829 FVKNDHLGYFI
+829 FAKNDHLGFFV

-855 IIELTNGDK
+855 IIELKNGDK

-893 TNRFGKWH
+893 TKRFGKWH
-901 WAIVFNSSEIHDV
+901 WAVVFNSSEIHDV
-914 LNSYKEFPKE
+914 LNSYKEFPTE
-924 SFLPQKDD
+924 AFLPQKDD
-932 IQPEEIQ
+932 SKQEDIQA
-939 TQGQQLAQFYN
+939 QGAELASFYKV
-950 ISTEKLKK
+950 IPDKLKGAK
-958 ANSLKGML
+958 SLEDMMKV
-966 KIVMKELL
+966 VMKELL
-974 SNNIENILKTIKEA
+974 SSNITSILSVIKEA
-988 TKDSNDE
+988 SKDANEE
-995 FIDDRHLQE
+995 FVDNEDLQS
-1004 KIYEFLD
+1004 KIYEYLD
-1011 GVTPADTK
+1011 GITPTDTK
-1019 VFDARVRSML
+1019 VFDARVRTML
-1029 KDAKKL
+1029 KEAKKL

-1049 HDTLIYQSSDD
+1049 NDTLVYQASDD
-1060 FSPYILQISR
+1060 FSPYILQMSR

-1075 LLLKLFLPF
+1075 LLLKLFIPF
-1084 TNFIRSENQH
+1084 TNFIRAENPYVKD
-1094 TNITY
+1094 TY
-1099 EYDLQNKSTALFANM
+1099 EYDLQNKKTSLFANM
-1114 LVNNRTTYTLGNM
+1114 LINNRTTYTLGNM
-1127 CHILASISDDFLNK
+1127 CHILSSLNDSFLTERSEITKDFIDFVDENYSSDLYSSDFLN
-1141 RSELI
+1141 
-1146 KDFYNFI
+1146 
-1153 KENYQSDLYA
+1153 
-1163 ADFIADLSELSKKY
+1163 DLSELLRKY
-1177 RNKSAHTSLLSRD
+1177 RNKSAHTSLLSRE
-1190 KASDCKFLVRKIL
+1190 KASDCKHLARKIL
-1203 TKFLEIV
+1203 TRLLNEI